1 MFNGRLEVPLRH
13 EGPKRQLAGRRSQGS
28 GRGRC
33 VAEGTAAAWLK
44 AGPARGRRVA
54 DESATAWL
62 SRRRGP
68 RRRMAGTFS
77 SAAALKAGGVP
88 QLREC
93 RPRSTPRW
101 RGWLLQGALMCHQK
115 ALVRYE
121 LQSSRT
127 PVQQSPL
134 YSPLHLKSTSMIP
147 CIFDTTPFGPAKSL
161 CKPMNSRIGACDCG
175 GSFPSTGAKS
185 PSGAR

>member
-1 MFNGRLEVPLRH
+1 MAGTTSMSHLIAPEGLHSAAEPAVPCRWSLRQRYGKAIEVVTRRRRQSREANGQRSHDSSTGSPFHTAGMSETPPKQ

-101 RGWLLQGALMCHQK
+101 RET
-115 ALVRYE
+115 R
-121 LQSSRT
+121 SSPGGRSGGG
-127 PVQQSPL
+127 V
-134 YSPLHLKSTSMIP
+134 H
-147 CIFDTTPFGPAKSL
+147 
-161 CKPMNSRIGACDCG
+161 KPS
-175 GSFPSTGAKS
+175 
-185 PSGAR
+185 